1 MVHSSYALY
10 LVLDCYFSGGVMKK
24 SKYKKAPKI
33 MKYVVIF
40 TETTDDAEEITYKY
54 TKTKA
59 EAMALFKTFKGSF
72 NLVQVYRLR
81 YEWHGAWEV

>member
-1 MVHSSYALY
+1 
-10 LVLDCYFSGGVMKK
+10 MKK

-40 TETTDDAEEITYKY
+40 TETTDDAEEITFKY

-59 EAMALFKTFKGSF
+59 EAMALVNNCKYECIAQLF
-72 NLVQVYRLR
+72 RLR
-81 YEWHGAWEV
+81 YEQQGAWEL